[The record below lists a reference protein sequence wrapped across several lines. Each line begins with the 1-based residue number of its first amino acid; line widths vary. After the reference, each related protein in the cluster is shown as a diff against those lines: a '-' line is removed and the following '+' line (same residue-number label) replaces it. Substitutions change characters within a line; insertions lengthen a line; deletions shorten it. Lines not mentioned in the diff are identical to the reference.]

1 MQTLHHRIKS
11 TRLGQNLSQA
21 ELAKKTG
28 VSQPTVANW
37 ENGSHI
43 PRKEALNRIS
53 TSLGVESDWLLSG
66 DYAKAHNSV
75 QDYLS
80 QPIRH
85 VPIYKWPEDPDTLFT
100 RPPEGYLTYPTESTG
115 AFALLETNR
124 ESAGRVIWIIDQNAD
139 TTSSTDIY
147 LWADKQT
154 LALAPNTGKP
164 TGLKALGQLKAE
176 IKTY

>member
-1 MQTLHHRIKS
+1 MQTLHRRIKS
-11 TRLGQNLSQA
+11 TRLDQKLSQA
-21 ELAKKTG
+21 ELALRTG

-43 PRKEALNRIS
+43 PRKNALDRIS
-53 TSLGVESDWLLSG
+53 TALGVESDWLLSG

-85 VPIYKWPEDPDTLFT
+85 VPIYKWPEDPAALFT

-115 AFALLETNR
+115 AFALIETTQ
-124 ESAGRVIWIIDQNAD
+124 ESAGRKIWIVDRNAD
-139 TTSSTDIY
+139 ASSSKGTY
-147 LWADKQT
+147 LWSNGQT
-154 LALAPNTGKP
+154 LALAIEKP
-164 TGLKALGQLKAE
+164 TGAKPVGQLKAE